1 MSIAKMK
8 KILLMLLRGG
18 NSQGEVA
25 AVLHVSKRDVSE
37 AAKAIKELNLTYEA
51 ILGMDPIMVEDA
63 FFPRESR
70 GSKKNDAYL

>member
-1 MSIAKMK
+1 MAKMK

-37 AAKAIKELNLTYEA
+37 AAKAIKEHNLTYEE
-51 ILGMDPIMVEDA
+51 ILGMDPAAV
-63 FFPRESR
+63 
-70 GSKKNDAYL
+70 

>member
-1 MSIAKMK
+1 MAKMK

-37 AAKAIKELNLTYEA
+37 AAKAIKGY
-51 ILGMDPIMVEDA
+51 
-63 FFPRESR
+63 RQ
-70 GSKKNDAYL
+70 